1 MEKVVASQTMYHIG
15 TSDVDL
21 LRFMSQYHPS
31 IFMLVHHFFH
41 HHPVHVGAVLLV
53 GVPGHLVPGQENWAP
68 YLMVGNLTHLQ
79 KHTDES

>member
-15 TSDVDL
+15 INDVDL

-41 HHPVHVGAVLLV
+41 HHPVHKCSPSCGGAWSLGSWPRELGTLV
-53 GVPGHLVPGQENWAP
+53 DGLEPDTSAKN
-68 YLMVGNLTHLQ
+68 
-79 KHTDES
+79 TDES